1 MYEIGNA
8 SDNFTVGKNGIHFL
22 QDAAPFLSDN
32 SSVIFVTS
40 ITAFNPMGSLAMYAV
55 MKTALLGL
63 TKVCDPFPVAGVLGI
78 GIATLICFK
87 DGDYAI
93 NLSMFSK
100 FMVKSVLIVWIYIPE
115 IHLFGIWCMKVG
127 NLLEWNP
134 AFWTSIAETNK
145 WFWCPCSSK
154 RLICPNQCLL

>member
-1 MYEIGNA
+1 MYEIGSA
-8 SDNFTVGKNGIHFL
+8 SDNFTVGINGTHFL

-63 TKVCDPFPVAGVLGI
+63 TKVCDPFSVAGVLGI
-78 GIATLICFK
+78 GIAALICFK
-87 DGDYAI
+87 DSDYAI

-100 FMVKSVLIVWIYIPE
+100 FMVKSVLIVWSYIPE
-115 IHLFGIWCMKVG
+115 IHLFGI
-127 NLLEWNP
+127 
-134 AFWTSIAETNK
+134 
-145 WFWCPCSSK
+145 
-154 RLICPNQCLL
+154 